1 MMRHATLLL
10 IAVLALDGCRAGR
23 VLSRLRLRAND
34 DARTAARRRRV
45 RVLRAVVVVT
55 VVATVAIISNRSFA
69 RDDLTTS
76 TQSRA
81 PTVSNTR
88 VSARVERRDR
98 THVLVL
104 ARARPRL
111 ACERCTHVW

>member
-1 MMRHATLLL
+1 
-10 IAVLALDGCRAGR
+10 DD
-23 VLSRLRLRAND
+23 D
-34 DARTAARRRRV
+34 DARTNSRRRRV

-88 VSARVERRDR
+88 ASARGTPRPNARRR
-98 THVLVL
+98 SLSLSRANESL
-104 ARARPRL
+104 ASSHRAREGARIDPSG
-111 ACERCTHVW
+111 V